1 MTAFD
6 KIKNG
11 LEEAVNYENG
21 SLDAKSI
28 VVRVK
33 TNNLIPYLTFQHV
46 LLPFLQK
53 CNF

>member
-11 LEEAVNYENG
+11 LEEAVDYENG

-28 VVRVK
+28 VVSTDIADPK
-33 TNNLIPYLTFQHV
+33 G
-46 LLPFLQK
+46 K
-53 CNF
+53 DE